1 MKKSIKVKN
10 VIIAIMIL
18 LLLLFNLALGVFM
31 LGMRKVDN
39 KDTKVEVTI
48 KSGMSVDSILSLLKE
63 ENLIRNEF
71 FSKVYVRLNNFNMQA
86 GLYEFSTSMNS
97 REIIK
102 NISNGKV
109 TNKYNIN
116 ITFKEGK
123 NIRHYIDEIVSN
135 TNNTEDDVYDVL
147 NNEEYIDS
155 LIDTYWFLTE
165 EIKKEG
171 IYYPLEGYLFPETY
185 TFSNKDVS
193 VRQIISVML
202 NQTGKILN
210 KYKNQIEEKGLS
222 VHEFMTLASIVEL
235 EGMYDA
241 DRKEIA
247 GVFNN
252 RLKHGDSLGSDVTTY
267 YAVKKDMGKY
277 PELLQS
283 DIDFDSP
290 YNTRLAKMAGKL
302 PIGPISNPGEA
313 SIVASIEP
321 KETDNYFFVADC
333 TTGKTVFTKTF
344 DQHVSEV
351 NRIHASGCKF

>member
-1 MKKSIKVKN
+1 MKKNIKVKN
-10 VIIAIMIL
+10 VIIAIFIL
-18 LLLLFNLALGVFM
+18 VILIFNIVLGVFM
-31 LGMRKVDN
+31 LGTRKVDD
-39 KDTKVEVTI
+39 KDTKIEITI
-48 KSGMSVDSILSLLKE
+48 KSGMAADSILALLKE

-71 FSKVYVRLNNFNMQA
+71 LTKIYVRLNNFNMQA
-86 GLYEFSTSMNS
+86 GIYEFSTSMNS

-102 NISNGKV
+102 DIANGKI
-109 TNKYNIN
+109 TNKYNVS

-123 NIRHYIDEIVSN
+123 NIRNYIDEIVSK

-147 NNEEYIDS
+147 NNDSYIDS
-155 LIDTYWFLTE
+155 LIKKYWFLTE

-171 IYYPLEGYLFPETY
+171 IYYALEGYLFPETY
-185 TFSNKDVS
+185 TFLNKDVS
-193 VRQIISVML
+193 VRQIFASL
-202 NQTGKILN
+202 LDQTDKILS
-210 KYKNQIEEKGLS
+210 KYKTQIEEKGLS

-252 RLKHGDSLGSDVTTY
+252 RLRVGDSLGSDVTTY

-290 YNTRLAKMAGKL
+290 YNTRLQKMAGKL
-302 PIGPISNPGEA
+302 PIGPIGNPGEA
-313 SIVASIEP
+313 SIVASINP
-321 KETDNYFFVADC
+321 KETDSYFFVADC

-344 DQHVSEV
+344 NEHVTEV